1 MTDPGAK
8 QAAGFPR
15 ARNSPDH
22 PMSSSP
28 QPGAAHLRT
37 DLSAVDEILRQFPK
51 PGSSDVI
58 PLLQAVQARYGYLP
72 SKALELIAR
81 RTRISLAQMY
91 GVATFYAQ
99 FSFTPRGRHMVRPC
113 RGTACHVRGAKRIVS
128 SLEKHLGIADG
139 KTTPDLKFS
148 FETVACLGTCFLS
161 PVMMVD
167 ERFYGRLSPEK
178 ATKILDNC
186 E

>member
-1 MTDPGAK
+1 MTSA
-8 QAAGFPR
+8 
-15 ARNSPDH
+15 
-22 PMSSSP
+22 SS
-28 QPGAAHLRT
+28 T
-37 DLSAVDEILRQFPK
+37 VEVDLSHLDRVLAKFPE

-58 PLLQAVQARYGYLP
+58 PLLQAVQETYGYLP
-72 SKALELIAR
+72 REAIELLSK
-81 RTRISLAQMY
+81 RTRIPLTQIY

-128 SLEKHLGIADG
+128 SVQKHLGVEEG
-139 KTTPDLKFS
+139 GTTKDLKFS

-167 ERFYGRLSPEK
+167 DRFYGNLSPEK
-178 ATKILDNC
+178 ATKILDKC
-186 E
+186 K

>member
-1 MTDPGAK
+1 
-8 QAAGFPR
+8 
-15 ARNSPDH
+15 
-22 PMSSSP
+22 MSSSQQVAVAPP
-28 QPGAAHLRT
+28 QADPSRVDGILHL
-37 DLSAVDEILRQFPK
+37 FPK

-58 PLLQAVQARYGYLP
+58 PILQAVQAQYGYLP
-72 SKALELIAR
+72 TEILATISR
-81 RTRISLAQMY
+81 RTGISLSQMY

-99 FSFTPRGRHMVRPC
+99 FSFIPRGRHMVRPC

-128 SLEKHLGIADG
+128 SLEKHLGVADG
-139 KTTPDLKFS
+139 KTTKDLKYS

-167 ERFYGRLSPEK
+167 DRFYGKLSPEK
-178 ATKILDNC
+178 ATRIVDTC

>member
-1 MTDPGAK
+1 MPSARK
-8 QAAGFPR
+8 PVAAP
-15 ARNSPDH
+15 
-22 PMSSSP
+22 
-28 QPGAAHLRT
+28 LRL
-37 DLSAVDEILRQFPK
+37 DLSLVDEILCQFPK
-51 PGSSDVI
+51 PASSDVI

-72 SKALELIAR
+72 AEVLEVIAN
-81 RTRISLAQMY
+81 RTRISLTQMY

-113 RGTACHVRGAKRIVS
+113 RGTACHVRGAKRVVT
-128 SLEKHLGIADG
+128 SLQKHLGVKDG
-139 KTTPDLKFS
+139 GTTKDLKFS

-161 PVMMVD
+161 PVMMVND
-167 ERFYGRLSPEK
+167 RFYGNLTPEQ